1 MVICL
6 ERGSDLHTAQLMP
19 LPLTVSCFS
28 KIQIDF
34 TFLVPAHPGR
44 PGKRAVQRV
53 CVLPARRCAGAVT
66 SYGPVSVSVCVGLSV
81 TSRCSVKM
89 DIRINLVFGVGASFD
104 QSYTAFSGNSGM
116 YRNKGTFL

>member
-1 MVICL
+1 M
-6 ERGSDLHTAQLMP
+6 AQLMP
-19 LPLTVSCFS
+19 LPLSVSCFS
-28 KIQIDF
+28 KIQIGF

-44 PGKRAVQRV
+44 PGKRAVKRV

-89 DIRINLVFGVGASFD
+89 DVRINLVFGVGASFD